1 MKKLFILSL
10 CIIML
15 GLPSFAKKTIPVPP
29 SVKLPAK
36 YSQTYIDNIAD
47 EYNSVTNNELLFVA
61 LDMLKGTDGDFSRKA
76 ILGYNLSGYPIKIEF
91 KDLASVNKAYANF
104 DAVGWKRKKKLF
116 IYINPKHQ
124 AAPPAALAAL
134 LSHEALHQDEYNS
147 LSEETFAWTME
158 AVVWIDL
165 LEIYPECNVESNA
178 LVKRENTL
186 KKLFEK
192 GNNSPKYIK
201 KSVVT
206 DPMAHRTDYPM
217 ELPEAVV
224 YYIKAFKDPSRQENR
239 EIELFDSFD
248 ELSCK
253 KINVNI
259 AKNKQQGTSKTS
271 REPNRHNVF
280 KKRTI
285 DRVVIP
291 KLNNSVN
298 TEQSKSSTFYKPKPK
313 RPIIDVVD
321 GKRVFRWSFSFSYPN
336 LKPVVCKIFIENQR
350 ESSSV
355 NFVAGPIF
363 HDRDFKLI
371 VYTTTQEKAEDMINK
386 ELKKLIAIGK
396 IRAC

>member
-1 MKKLFILSL
+1 MKKLLILSL
-10 CIIML
+10 CLMTF

-29 SVKLPAK
+29 GVKLPAK

-201 KSVVT
+201 KSVYQNKGYQGLPLT
-206 DPMAHRTDYPM
+206 SPGFQ
-217 ELPEAVV
+217 EL
-224 YYIKAFKDPSRQENR
+224 
-239 EIELFDSFD
+239 
-248 ELSCK
+248 
-253 KINVNI
+253 
-259 AKNKQQGTSKTS
+259 
-271 REPNRHNVF
+271 
-280 KKRTI
+280 
-285 DRVVIP
+285 
-291 KLNNSVN
+291 
-298 TEQSKSSTFYKPKPK
+298 
-313 RPIIDVVD
+313 
-321 GKRVFRWSFSFSYPN
+321 
-336 LKPVVCKIFIENQR
+336 
-350 ESSSV
+350 
-355 NFVAGPIF
+355 
-363 HDRDFKLI
+363 
-371 VYTTTQEKAEDMINK
+371 
-386 ELKKLIAIGK
+386 
-396 IRAC
+396 

>member
-1 MKKLFILSL
+1 MKKLLMLSL

-201 KSVVT
+201 KSVYQNKGYQGLPLT
-206 DPMAHRTDYPM
+206 SPGFQ
-217 ELPEAVV
+217 EL
-224 YYIKAFKDPSRQENR
+224 
-239 EIELFDSFD
+239 
-248 ELSCK
+248 
-253 KINVNI
+253 
-259 AKNKQQGTSKTS
+259 
-271 REPNRHNVF
+271 
-280 KKRTI
+280 
-285 DRVVIP
+285 
-291 KLNNSVN
+291 
-298 TEQSKSSTFYKPKPK
+298 
-313 RPIIDVVD
+313 
-321 GKRVFRWSFSFSYPN
+321 
-336 LKPVVCKIFIENQR
+336 
-350 ESSSV
+350 
-355 NFVAGPIF
+355 
-363 HDRDFKLI
+363 
-371 VYTTTQEKAEDMINK
+371 
-386 ELKKLIAIGK
+386 
-396 IRAC
+396 